1 MNAIIMAAGTSSR
14 FAPLSYEKPKGLLNV
29 KGEVLIERQIRQ
41 LQEAGISDITV
52 VVGYKAELFDYLADK
67 FNVSLVL
74 NEDYN
79 QYNNTSSIIRVINKL
94 ENTYICSSDN
104 YFPENVFLNKSSE
117 SYYSTLYAEGTT
129 GEYCITTDEQDN
141 IISVTVGGKDSW
153 YMVGHVFFNNEFSE
167 RFREIMVEE
176 YSNEEIKK
184 GYWEDVYIKH
194 INELPLMKIH
204 RYNPHDIEEF
214 DSLEE
219 LRLFDEKYINN
230 TGSKIFQNICSVLQC
245 EEKDIVEIN
254 VLKKGMTNCS
264 FAFTCKKDG
273 KKYVYRHP
281 GSGTEAFISRDSE
294 YFSMQVAKR
303 LNLDTTFVYMH
314 PTEGWKLSL
323 YIEDA
328 RILDYHNP
336 KELEQAVQL
345 LARLHDANVQSEFP
359 YRLWDQANDFL
370 EKLQVLKKDNTPDF
384 YQLNK
389 KIKILYE
396 QTNQDGWSECLNHC
410 DALAANF
417 LIDKK
422 GEMTLID
429 WEYSGQGDT
438 AQDLGSFIA
447 CSDMNYEEAMF
458 AITKYLGHNPTEE
471 ELRHYLAYTAIAS
484 YCWYLWAIYQ
494 EANGID
500 TGDFLELWH
509 NYSYLYSD
517 KAIALYQ

>member
-29 KGEVLIERQIRQ
+29 KGEILIERQIRQ
-41 LQEAGISDITV
+41 LQEAGIYDITI
-52 VVGYKAELFDYLADK
+52 VVGYKAELFQYLSSK
-67 FNVSLVL
+67 YNVSIVM
-74 NEDYN
+74 NEDFN

-104 YFPENVFLNKSSE
+104 YFPKNVFLEKSPD
-117 SYYSTLYAEGTT
+117 SYYSALYAEGNTN
-129 GEYCITTDEQDN
+129 EYCITTDDN
-141 IISVTVGGKDSW
+141 NNITSVSVGGTDSW
-153 YMVGHVFFNNEFSE
+153 YMVGHVFFNKEFSDK
-167 RFREIMVEE
+167 FRKIMIEE
-176 YSNEEIKK
+176 YPKEETKK

-194 INELPLMKIH
+194 INELPQMKIH
-204 RYNPHDIEEF
+204 RYQDHDIEEF

-245 EEKDIVEIN
+245 EEKDIVDIN

-273 KKYVYRHP
+273 IKYVYRHP
-281 GSGTEAFISRDSE
+281 GIGTEAFISRNSE

-303 LNLDTTFVYMH
+303 LGLDSTFVYMH
-314 PTEGWKLSL
+314 PTDGWKLSV
-323 YIEDA
+323 YIENA

-336 KELEQAVQL
+336 KELKQAVQL
-345 LARLHDANVQSEFP
+345 LAQLHQANIQSDFS

-370 EKLQVLKKDNTPDF
+370 EKIKLLDKDDTPDF
-384 YQLNK
+384 YQLHD
-389 KIKILYE
+389 KIECLYE
-396 QTNQDGWSECLNHC
+396 LANKDNWPECLNHC

-417 LIDKK
+417 LIDS
-422 GEMTLID
+422 EDRMTLID

-458 AITKYLGHNPTEE
+458 AINNYLGYEPTIE

-494 EANGID
+494 EANGVD
-500 TGDFLELWH
+500 TGEFLGLWY